1 MAGWLGSSLASQL
14 GNIKSQVSSMAKDV
28 FVEDGEQERGE
39 ASGSE
44 VDILRDLHSRC
55 KYLESLNEVS
65 FTQINALKFKEKK
78 SRNKFKQLKKDIF
91 LKT

>member
-39 ASGSE
+39 ARSSE
-44 VDILRDLHSRC
+44 VDILRDLHKRC

-65 FTQINALKFKEKK
+65 FPPKNELKFKEKIK
-78 SRNKFKQLKKDIF
+78 RQI
-91 LKT
+91 

>member
-1 MAGWLGSSLASQL
+1 MGSSLASQL

-39 ASGSE
+39 ARSSE
-44 VDILRDLHSRC
+44 VDILRDLHKRC

-65 FTQINALKFKEKK
+65 FTQKNALKFKEKIK
-78 SRNKFKQLKKDIF
+78 RQI
-91 LKT
+91 

>member
-1 MAGWLGSSLASQL
+1 MGSSLASQL

-44 VDILRDLHSRC
+44 VDILRDLHNRC

-65 FTQINALKFKEKK
+65 FTQKNCIKIQIKNKK
-78 SRNKFKQLKKDIF
+78 TNLSNL
-91 LKT
+91 

>member
-65 FTQINALKFKEKK
+65 FTQINALKFKEK
-78 SRNKFKQLKKDIF
+78 NQETNLNN
-91 LKT
+91 